1 MASTQNEIPRVVYHP
16 LGSDLRR
23 VFIALEAAIS
33 KGLGESYEA
42 IGKVPKRAS
51 GLMLIRCSAD

>member
-23 VFIALEAAIS
+23 VFIVLEAAIN
-33 KGLGESYEA
+33 KPWEEEA
-42 IGKVPKRAS
+42 EQQTSPGR
-51 GLMLIRCSAD
+51 GDRNN